1 MKMAKLATTFGYT
14 YKFGPADPD
23 RQDDQRNNGQIVR
36 PMGYDFGKDR
46 SQRPPAQRVAWILL
60 L

>member
-1 MKMAKLATTFGYT
+1 MKMAQLATTFGYT
-14 YKFGPADPD
+14 YKFGPAAPD
-23 RQDDQRNNGQIVR
+23 RQAGQHNKGQIVS
-36 PMGYDFGKDR
+36 PMGYDFGKNR